1 MQETE
6 AAPEIMA
13 QEAKNKDL
21 PLQSD
26 GGVLRAK
33 RATLL
38 GGGGGKCPSNKGI
51 LGLLEVNLGSG

>member
-38 GGGGGKCPSNKGI
+38 GGGGG
-51 LGLLEVNLGSG
+51 GSVQVTKASWDSWK